1 MLKVYIKP
9 LLSKSV
15 LKKKL
20 DRLLTRRLK
29 YNLGRAGLKKIREH
43 QKNYG
48 KNGNSIRKSVSFT
61 IGKSSITFHLNA
73 IGSYHNYGVRKH
85 KMKYLQKATR
95 PIPIKDKNTGEIIF
109 RWASKKSMRKKGSWT
124 HLGLPKTKFFEKGV
138 EDLKK
143 DFRKK
148 LKSEFKKYMSKK

>member
-1 MLKVYIKP
+1 
-9 LLSKSV
+9 
-15 LKKKL
+15 
-20 DRLLTRRLK
+20 
-29 YNLGRAGLKKIREH
+29 
-43 QKNYG
+43 
-48 KNGNSIRKSVSFT
+48 
-61 IGKSSITFHLNA
+61 
-73 IGSYHNYGVRKH
+73 
-85 KMKYLQKATR
+85 MKYLQKATR